1 MLIDDNCETI
11 FCDVLVIGSG
21 GTGSQAVQG
30 AAEEGL
36 KVIVISKD
44 PMSSSDTKIC
54 EGVITVRESGDKTD
68 TKQVLSENIKLAGA
82 DLPDNNITAAFA
94 NDSKSAY
101 DRLRNNGLRPYIN
114 KEKKK
119 PKTLAIAMGGHN
131 KSRSVGHKNSGVAFG
146 HTNWDTIIKY
156 KNVDYYEDCWFLEV
170 VKQDFE
176 NNNSKDINVLG
187 GLIYDAARGKI
198 LFIKAPSVIIASG
211 GLSSLYFPKTDTM
224 RGNTGD
230 SYALGIQAGADL
242 IDMEQ
247 IQFLPFCLAS
257 PPSYEG
263 LLAGEPSTASFLG
276 VLRDKNKKVILDS
289 VYLRTRAEC
298 SEAIMRAVEDGR
310 GSPNGGAFLD
320 MTKNMT
326 APKSGKYFMKY
337 LKSALPSAYNNARQA
352 LGKEAGKAKIPW
364 EVRPSAHYSMGG
376 IRVDEHTR
384 VIHSTENLYEKKIIK
399 GLFAAG
405 QAMGGLFGANRLG
418 STSLTELAV
427 FGYRAGKSAA
437 QHAKLS
443 NKQNNNDIFHEHY
456 LKFKNI
462 FNKKGKL
469 KAYKLK
475 LDLQKKCWDNIG
487 PARTEKKL
495 KKMVTFLNKIE
506 KDLNN
511 VNVPNEMIWNQQFID
526 FIELKNMIITA
537 KAVTKASLKRNKS
550 VGGHVR
556 LDKKTSSLF
565 SKPYSTLVK
574 INKNNSYGAHKLFR
588 QKTPFKRIINYKIS
602 EKFRF
607 MKAKILRV
615 LPESISDRIIESK
628 YKSILGTNKTIIKPG
643 SIGGAPG
650 DKLNQI

>member
-1 MLIDDNCETI
+1 MTSDNIEYLD
-11 FCDVLVIGSG
+11 CDVIVVGSG
-21 GTGSQAVQG
+21 GTGSQAVQA

-54 EGVITVRESGDKTD
+54 EGVITVREAGDNTD
-68 TKQVLSENIKLAGA
+68 TEEALSENIKLAGA
-82 DLPDNNITAAFA
+82 DLPDKKITVAFA
-94 NDSKSAY
+94 NDSKEAY
-101 DRLRNNGLRPYIN
+101 DRLRVNGLRPSIN
-114 KEKKK
+114 KEKNK

-156 KNVDYYEDCWFLEV
+156 KNVEYFEDCWFLEV
-170 VKQDFE
+170 VKE
-176 NNNSKDINVLG
+176 EIEGNKGKDIKVLG
-187 GLIYDAARGKI
+187 GIVYDAARGKV
-198 LFIKAPSVIIASG
+198 LFINAPSVVIASG

-230 SYALGIQAGADL
+230 SYALGIKAGADL
-242 IDMEQ
+242 LDMEQ

-276 VLRDKNKKVILDS
+276 VLRDKNNKVILDS

-320 MTKNMT
+320 MTKNIS

-352 LGKEAGKAKIPW
+352 LGKEAGKAEIPW

-384 VIHSTENLYEKKIIK
+384 VIHSAENQYEPIIIK

-437 QHAKLS
+437 KNANQSFK
-443 NKQNNNDIFHEHY
+443 NKNYDIFHEHY
-456 LKFKNI
+456 FNFKNL
-462 FNKKGKL
+462 FNKKGNL
-469 KAYKLK
+469 KPYKIK

-495 KKMVTFLNKIE
+495 KKMLNYLHKIE

-511 VNVPNEMIWNQQFID
+511 VNVPEEMIWNQQFID
-526 FIELKNMIITA
+526 LIELKNMITTA
-537 KAVTKASLKRNKS
+537 KAVAIASLKREKS

-574 INKNNSYGAHKLFR
+574 INKNNTFEVCKLLR
-588 QKTPFKRIINYKIS
+588 QKTPLKRIINYKIS

-607 MKAKILRV
+607 MKAKILRI
-615 LPESISDRIIESK
+615 LPESISDKIIENK
-628 YKSILGTNKTIIKPG
+628 YKNILGTDQIIIKPG
-643 SIGGAPG
+643 SLDGAPG
-650 DKLNQI
+650 DKVNQI

>member
-1 MLIDDNCETI
+1 MSKDNIE
-11 FCDVLVIGSG
+11 FLDCDVLVVGSG
-21 GTGSQAVQG
+21 GTGSQAVQ
-30 AAEEGL
+30 ASAEEGL
-36 KVIVISKD
+36 KVMVVSKD

-54 EGVITVRESGDKTD
+54 EGVITVREAGDKTD
-68 TKQVLSENIKLAGA
+68 TKDALSENIKLAGA
-82 DLPDNNITAAFA
+82 DLPDKKITAAFA
-94 NDSKSAY
+94 DDSKDAY
-101 DRLRNNGLRPYIN
+101 DRLRVNGLRPSIN
-114 KEKKK
+114 KEKNK

-131 KSRSVGHKNSGVAFG
+131 KSRSVGHKNSGIAFG

-156 KNVDYYEDCWFLEV
+156 KNVEYFEDCWFLEV
-170 VKQDFE
+170 VKEEVKD
-176 NNNSKDINVLG
+176 NSDEDINVLG
-187 GLIYDAARGKI
+187 GIVYDAARGKI

-230 SYALGIQAGADL
+230 SYALGIKAGADL
-242 IDMEQ
+242 LDMEQ

-276 VLRDKNKKVILDS
+276 VLRDKNNKVILDS

-320 MTKNMT
+320 MTKNIS

-376 IRVDEHTR
+376 IRVDEYTR
-384 VIHSTENLYEKKIIK
+384 VVHSPTNQYEPKIIK

-437 QHAKLS
+437 KNAIKS
-443 NKQNNNDIFHEHY
+443 SKNNNYDVFQEHY

-469 KAYKLK
+469 KSYKLK
-475 LDLQKKCWDNIG
+475 LDLQKMCWDYIG

-495 KKMVTFLNKIE
+495 IKMISYLNKLE

-526 FIELKNMIITA
+526 YIELKNMIITA
-537 KAVTKASLKRNKS
+537 KAVTIASIKREKS

-556 LDKKTSSLF
+556 LDKETSSLF

-574 INKNNSYGAHKLFR
+574 INKNNSFEAFKLLR
-588 QKTPFKRIINYKIS
+588 QKTPLKRIISYKVS
-602 EKFRF
+602 EKYRF
-607 MKAKILRV
+607 LKAKILRI
-615 LPESISDRIIESK
+615 LPESISDSIIESK
-628 YKSILGTNKTIIKPG
+628 YKNILGNDKTIIEPG
-643 SIGGAPG
+643 SLDGAPG
-650 DKLNQI
+650 DKVNQI

>member
-1 MLIDDNCETI
+1 MSSNNIKYLD
-11 FCDVLVIGSG
+11 CDVIVVGSG
-21 GTGSQAVQG
+21 GTGSQAVQA

-54 EGVITVRESGDKTD
+54 EGVITVRESGDNTD
-68 TKQVLSENIKLAGA
+68 TEETLSENIKLAGA
-82 DLPDNNITAAFA
+82 DLPDKKITVAFA
-94 NDSKSAY
+94 KDSKDAY
-101 DRLRNNGLRPYIN
+101 DRLRVNGLRPSIN
-114 KEKKK
+114 KEKNK

-131 KSRSVGHKNSGVAFG
+131 KSRSVGHKNSGIAFG

-156 KNVDYYEDCWFLEV
+156 KNVDYFEDCWFLEV
-170 VKQDFE
+170 VKE
-176 NNNSKDINVLG
+176 ETEGNKGKDIKVLG
-187 GLIYDAARGKI
+187 GIVYDAARGKI

-230 SYALGIQAGADL
+230 SYALGIKAGADL
-242 IDMEQ
+242 LDMEQ

-276 VLRDKNKKVILDS
+276 VLRDKNNKVILDS

-310 GSPNGGAFLD
+310 GSPNGGAYLD
-320 MTKNMT
+320 MTKNIS

-352 LGKEAGKAKIPW
+352 LGKEAGKAEIPW

-376 IRVDEHTR
+376 IRVDEYTR
-384 VIHSTENLYEKKIIK
+384 VIHSAENQYEPIIIK

-427 FGYRAGKSAA
+427 FGYRAGKFAA
-437 QHAKLS
+437 KNANQSVK
-443 NKQNNNDIFHEHY
+443 NNNYNSFHEHY
-456 LKFKNI
+456 FNYKNL

-469 KAYKLK
+469 KPYKLK

-495 KKMVTFLNKIE
+495 KKMLTYLGKIE

-511 VNVPNEMIWNQQFID
+511 VNVPEEMIWNQQFID
-526 FIELKNMIITA
+526 LIELKNMVITA
-537 KAVTKASLKRNKS
+537 KAVAIASLKREKS

-565 SKPYSTLVK
+565 STPYSTLVK
-574 INKNNSYGAHKLFR
+574 INKNSSFKAYKLLR
-588 QKTPFKRIINYKIS
+588 QKTPLKRIINYKIS

-607 MKAKILRV
+607 MKAKILRI
-615 LPESISDRIIESK
+615 LPESISDRIIETK
-628 YKSILGTNKTIIKPG
+628 YKNILGTDQTIITPG
-643 SIGGAPG
+643 SMDGAPG
-650 DKLNQI
+650 DKVNQI

>member
-1 MLIDDNCETI
+1 MSTSSIEYLN
-11 FCDVLVIGSG
+11 CDVLIIGSG
-21 GTGSQAVQG
+21 GTGSQAAQA
-30 AAEEGL
+30 AAEEGS

-54 EGVITVRESGDKTD
+54 EGVITVRESGDDTD
-68 TKQVLSENIKLAGA
+68 TQEVLSENIKLAGA
-82 DLPDNNITAAFA
+82 DLPDKKITAAFA
-94 NDSKSAY
+94 NDSKDAY
-101 DRLRNNGLRPYIN
+101 DRLRVNGLRPSIN
-114 KEKKK
+114 QEKNK

-146 HTNWDTIIKY
+146 HTSWDTIVKY
-156 KNVDYYEDCWFLEV
+156 KNVEYLEDCWFLEV
-170 VKQDFE
+170 VKEKTDSSE
-176 NNNSKDINVLG
+176 NNTIKVLG
-187 GLIYDAARGKI
+187 GIVYDAGRGKM
-198 LFIKAPSVIIASG
+198 LFIQAPSVIIASG

-230 SYALGIQAGADL
+230 SYALGIKAGADL
-242 IDMEQ
+242 LDMEQ

-276 VLRDKNKKVILDS
+276 VLRDKNNKVILDS

-320 MTKNMT
+320 MTKNIS

-352 LGKEAGKAKIPW
+352 LGKEAGKAEIPW

-376 IRVDEHTR
+376 IRVDEQTR
-384 VIHSTENLYEKKIIK
+384 VICSSENQYETKIIK

-437 QHAKLS
+437 INANESSKYK
-443 NKQNNNDIFHEHY
+443 NYNIFYKHY

-495 KKMVTFLNKIE
+495 KKMLSYLDKLE
-506 KDLNN
+506 KDLKN

-537 KAVTKASLKRNKS
+537 KAIAIASLRRDKS

-574 INKNNSYGAHKLFR
+574 INKNNSFEVCKLSR
-588 QKTPFKRIINYKIS
+588 QKTPLKRIINYKIS
-602 EKFRF
+602 EKYRF
-607 MKAKILRV
+607 MKAKILRS
-615 LPESISDRIIESK
+615 LPESISDSIIENK
-628 YKSILGTNKTIIKPG
+628 YKNILGTNKTIEPG
-643 SIGGAPG
+643 SMDGAPA
-650 DKLNQI
+650 DKVNQI

>member
-1 MLIDDNCETI
+1 MSSDNIEYLD
-11 FCDVLVIGSG
+11 CDVIVVGSG
-21 GTGSQAVQG
+21 GTGSQAVQA

-54 EGVITVRESGDKTD
+54 EGVISVREAGDSTD
-68 TKQVLSENIKLAGA
+68 TEEALSENIKLAGA
-82 DLPDNNITAAFA
+82 DLPDKKITVAFA
-94 NDSKSAY
+94 NDSKDAY
-101 DRLRNNGLRPYIN
+101 DRLRVNGLRPSIN
-114 KEKKK
+114 KEKNK

-156 KNVDYYEDCWFLEV
+156 KNVEYFEDCWFLEV
-170 VKQDFE
+170 VKE
-176 NNNSKDINVLG
+176 EIEGNKSRDIKVLG
-187 GLIYDAARGKI
+187 GIVYDAARGKV
-198 LFIKAPSVIIASG
+198 LFINAPSVVIASG

-230 SYALGIQAGADL
+230 SYALGIKAGADL
-242 IDMEQ
+242 LDMEQ

-276 VLRDKNKKVILDS
+276 VLRDKNNKVILDS

-320 MTKNMT
+320 MTKNIS

-352 LGKEAGKAKIPW
+352 LGKEAGKAEIPW

-384 VIHSTENLYEKKIIK
+384 VIHSAENQYEPIIIK

-437 QHAKLS
+437 KNANQSIK
-443 NKQNNNDIFHEHY
+443 NKNYDIFYEY
-456 LKFKNI
+456 YFNFKSL

-469 KAYKLK
+469 KPYKLK

-495 KKMVTFLNKIE
+495 KKMLTYLDKIE
-506 KDLNN
+506 KDINN
-511 VNVPNEMIWNQQFID
+511 VNVPKEMIWNQQFID
-526 FIELKNMIITA
+526 LIELKNMITTA
-537 KAVTKASLKRNKS
+537 KAVSIASLKREKS

-574 INKNNSYGAHKLFR
+574 INKNSTFEVCKLLR
-588 QKTPFKRIINYKIS
+588 QKTPLKRIINYKIS

-607 MKAKILRV
+607 MKAKILRI
-615 LPESISDRIIESK
+615 LPESISDKIIENK
-628 YKSILGTNKTIIKPG
+628 YKNILGTDQITIKPG
-643 SIGGAPG
+643 SLDGAPG
-650 DKLNQI
+650 DKVNQI